1 MGKIKNFFAKIK
13 PSKRRLIQVY
23 AALLYNANLKGF
35 IIGNIS
41 TAETKSVCVPG
52 MNCYSCPGAIGA
64 CPLGSLQNAL
74 SESKTKAPTYVLGII
89 LLQCIL
95 LGRWIC
101 GWLCPGGFLQELLY
115 KIKTPKLKK
124 NRITR
129 ILSYFK
135 YVLLFV
141 LVLMVP
147 IMFGWVSGKAIPG
160 FCKYVCPIGTFEGA
174 VFLLANGNNTNYFEM
189 LGPLF
194 TWKFALLIGF
204 IVASIFIYRVFCRFF
219 CPLGAIY
226 GIFNKIAIFGI
237 KVDKTKCNSCGSCV
251 SHCKMDIKFVGDH
264 ECIQCGECID
274 VCHAKAIDWKAIGNL
289 IKEEKLELEKTTIN
303 SDIVEDASINNNL
316 EILETKGEKKENK
329 FIAKLKTIKKKTW
342 VNAITT
348 IVLLGSLIFAFLYYN
363 IDWNPTNQIKINDT
377 LESLTID
384 LYNGEKYSVTDNNE
398 KVTVIYF
405 YREYDQN
412 EIDKLLIQFE
422 DIERVNV
429 LALSNYSNRELN
441 KNHIDDNSKIIYGYD
456 TSDSDVL
463 LKFTHELEYPYYVW
477 LDTENVLKY
486 TDSADLEKQISIIE
500 ATILGNAVVGNKVGD
515 ICVSKT
521 INTFDLDGNK
531 STFNITNQKGKIT
544 IINFWATWC
553 GPCIQELPY
562 FEEIQLEYKDYV
574 DIIAIHEGKSYDEE
588 AVYNFIDDSFFDFTL
603 MWGYDESGDDYFKAL
618 GGGDTLPMTVIVDEN
633 GIITYNSPNSMEYED
648 LKAEIEKIINK

>member
-35 IIGNIS
+35 ITGNIS

-237 KVDKTKCNSCGSCV
+237 KVDKSKCNSCGSCV

-316 EILETKGEKKENK
+316 EILETKEEKKENK

-412 EIDKLLIQFE
+412 EIDKLLTQFE

-441 KNHIDDNSKIIYGYD
+441 KNHINDNSKII
-456 TSDSDVL
+456 
-463 LKFTHELEYPYYVW
+463 
-477 LDTENVLKY
+477 
-486 TDSADLEKQISIIE
+486 
-500 ATILGNAVVGNKVGD
+500 
-515 ICVSKT
+515 
-521 INTFDLDGNK
+521 
-531 STFNITNQKGKIT
+531 
-544 IINFWATWC
+544 
-553 GPCIQELPY
+553 
-562 FEEIQLEYKDYV
+562 
-574 DIIAIHEGKSYDEE
+574 
-588 AVYNFIDDSFFDFTL
+588 
-603 MWGYDESGDDYFKAL
+603 
-618 GGGDTLPMTVIVDEN
+618 
-633 GIITYNSPNSMEYED
+633 
-648 LKAEIEKIINK
+648 